1 MGLPHSRPSHQELA
15 ARPWQFSE
23 LSGCGACSGCCIP
36 FAGEPPLGNQATPED
51 PPTSA
56 LPHSPP
62 EWSLGGMTGRNCSRA
77 SPSQPQE
84 PTSSSTLLIS
94 FCPPG
99 KGAKKPGTWDPGQC
113 LSTHCET
120 FWGGIVRRQIRFRR
134 TGLPVSVHRYQVL
147 LLGRSPLGMTVHI
160 IVFGIC
166 HKSLEA
172 QCSAQNLPKNLLLTR
187 TILAGSSINNC

>member
-1 MGLPHSRPSHQELA
+1 MAPPLA
-15 ARPWQFSE
+15 VVS
-23 LSGCGACSGCCIP
+23 P

-56 LPHSPP
+56 LPHSIP

-99 KGAKKPGTWDPGQC
+99 KGGKKARHLGSRSMFVHS
-113 LSTHCET
+113 L

-160 IVFGIC
+160 LVFGIC
-166 HKSLEA
+166 RRSLEA
-172 QCSAQNLPKNLLLTR
+172 QCSAQNLP
-187 TILAGSSINNC
+187 

>member
-1 MGLPHSRPSHQELA
+1 MGLGGGPASLGLPHSRPSHQELA

-23 LSGCGACSGCCIP
+23 LSGCVAPPLAVVSP

-99 KGAKKPGTWDPGQC
+99 KGGKKARHLGSRSMFVPSSAVKRFGEESFAGRYVSAAPDYPSPFT
-113 LSTHCET
+113 
-120 FWGGIVRRQIRFRR
+120 GIK
-134 TGLPVSVHRYQVL
+134 SYCSDVH
-147 LLGRSPLGMTVHI
+147 PL
-160 IVFGIC
+160 
-166 HKSLEA
+166 A
-172 QCSAQNLPKNLLLTR
+172 
-187 TILAGSSINNC
+187 

>member
-1 MGLPHSRPSHQELA
+1 ME
-15 ARPWQFSE
+15 
-23 LSGCGACSGCCIP
+23 
-36 FAGEPPLGNQATPED
+36 
-51 PPTSA
+51 
-56 LPHSPP
+56 
-62 EWSLGGMTGRNCSRA
+62 LGGNDRKELFPRLPLSASR
-77 SPSQPQE
+77 
-84 PTSSSTLLIS
+84 THFIFHIFDLFLSTWE
-94 FCPPG
+94 
-99 KGAKKPGTWDPGQC
+99 GAKKPGTWDPGQC
-113 LSTHCET
+113 LSTHCKT

>member
-1 MGLPHSRPSHQELA
+1 MVGLRAWDCRIQGLRTRNLQQGLGSSVDCLA
-15 ARPWQFSE
+15 VAPPLAVVS
-23 LSGCGACSGCCIP
+23 P

-113 LSTHCET
+113 LSTRCET

-134 TGLPVSVHRYQVL
+134 TGLPVSVHR
-147 LLGRSPLGMTVHI
+147 
-160 IVFGIC
+160 
-166 HKSLEA
+166 
-172 QCSAQNLPKNLLLTR
+172 
-187 TILAGSSINNC
+187 

>member
-99 KGAKKPGTWDPGQC
+99 RGAKKPGTWDPGQC
-113 LSTHCET
+113 LSTHCKT

-134 TGLPVSVHRYQVL
+134 TGLPVSVHR
-147 LLGRSPLGMTVHI
+147 
-160 IVFGIC
+160 
-166 HKSLEA
+166 
-172 QCSAQNLPKNLLLTR
+172 
-187 TILAGSSINNC
+187 

>member
-1 MGLPHSRPSHQELA
+1 MGLVVGLRAWACRIQGLRTRNLQQGLGSSVNCLA
-15 ARPWQFSE
+15 VAPALAVVS
-23 LSGCGACSGCCIP
+23 P

-113 LSTHCET
+113 LSTHCKT

-134 TGLPVSVHRYQVL
+134 TGLPVSVHR
-147 LLGRSPLGMTVHI
+147 
-160 IVFGIC
+160 
-166 HKSLEA
+166 
-172 QCSAQNLPKNLLLTR
+172 
-187 TILAGSSINNC
+187 

>member
-1 MGLPHSRPSHQELA
+1 M
-15 ARPWQFSE
+15 
-23 LSGCGACSGCCIP
+23 
-36 FAGEPPLGNQATPED
+36 GNQATPED

-113 LSTHCET
+113 LSTQVLRNVLGRNRSPADT
-120 FWGGIVRRQIRFRR
+120 FPPHR
-134 TGLPVSVHRYQVL
+134 TTRLRSPVS
-147 LLGRSPLGMTVHI
+147 SPTARTFTPWHDSPYTSVW
-160 IVFGIC
+160 
-166 HKSLEA
+166 
-172 QCSAQNLPKNLLLTR
+172 NLPQITR
-187 TILAGSSINNC
+187 SSVLCPKFNFEPAS